1 MRFKGLM
8 VVLGASVTSLV
19 VTGVAAA
26 APGATSVTAYGGY
39 AGGTQGAL
47 HTAGTGGTLPFTG
60 ANLFVA
66 VLIGLALVSV
76 GIVFRR
82 RAGS

>member
-26 APGATSVTAYGGY
+26 APGATSVTAYGGN
-39 AGGTQGAL
+39 AGGT
-47 HTAGTGGTLPFTG
+47 
-60 ANLFVA
+60 
-66 VLIGLALVSV
+66 
-76 GIVFRR
+76 
-82 RAGS
+82 